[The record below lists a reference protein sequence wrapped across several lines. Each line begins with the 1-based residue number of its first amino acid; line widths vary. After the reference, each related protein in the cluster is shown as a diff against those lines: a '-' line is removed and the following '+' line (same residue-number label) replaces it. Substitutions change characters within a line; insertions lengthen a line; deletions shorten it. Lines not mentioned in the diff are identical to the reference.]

1 MATVWSDIQFTQSA
15 FNLNSLYQD
24 AEEWSFKN
32 DYYGQFNYYGSYVGP
47 IYRDIYNLWD
57 SYGSAVSFCGPTI
70 TVNNYGAIT
79 GGTVSGIVETYW
91 NNDYGAYV
99 QYGGIE
105 GISIS
110 AKSLYNAMLTA
121 STSDD
126 TSLLNSALAGAD
138 TFILSDYDDS
148 ANGLG
153 GNDTM
158 YGYDGNDTLTGGAG
172 KDYLEGGDGN
182 NTFVFNAVSETG
194 NASSTCDL
202 ITDFWNGHDKIN
214 LTAIDASAILSGN
227 NAFVFKGTSPF
238 GTSSS
243 GEIYYK
249 QFNNAGTANDYTLVY
264 IDNDSDAASEAII
277 KLTGLITL
285 TASDFYL

>member
-1 MATVWSDIQFTQSA
+1 MA
-15 FNLNSLYQD
+15 
-24 AEEWSFKN
+24 
-32 DYYGQFNYYGSYVGP
+32 
-47 IYRDIYNLWD
+47 
-57 SYGSAVSFCGPTI
+57 
-70 TVNNYGAIT
+70 
-79 GGTVSGIVETYW
+79 
-91 NNDYGAYV
+91 
-99 QYGGIE
+99 
-105 GISIS
+105 
-110 AKSLYNAMLTA
+110 
-121 STSDD
+121 
-126 TSLLNSALAGAD
+126 LLNASLAGAD

-172 KDYLEGGDGN
+172 KDSLEGGDGN

-194 NASSTCDL
+194 NSSSTCDL
-202 ITDFWNGHDKIN
+202 ITDFLHGYDKIN
-214 LTAIDASAILSGN
+214 LTAIDASTILSGN
-227 NAFVFKGTSPF
+227 NAFVFRGTSPF

>member
-1 MATVWSDIQFTQSA
+1 MARINSDFQFIQSELNLNLVYANTYDSSFNKNINANIMGVTYKDAFEADYETDFYGAAIFAGTGFTQ
-15 FNLNSLYQD
+15 NSKGDL
-24 AEEWSFKN
+24 
-32 DYYGQFNYYGSYVGP
+32 
-47 IYRDIYNLWD
+47 
-57 SYGSAVSFCGPTI
+57 
-70 TVNNYGAIT
+70 T
-79 GGTVSGIVETYW
+79 GGTVTGYFELYWDGDTETY
-91 NNDYGAYV
+91 V
-99 QYGGIE
+99 PFL
-105 GISIS
+105 SIQNLS
-110 AKSLYNAMLTA
+110 IPLKSLYNASLTP
-121 STSDD
+121 SNSDD
-126 TSLLNSALAGAD
+126 TAIVNAALTGAD
-138 TFILSDYDDS
+138 TFLLSDYDDS

-194 NASSTCDL
+194 NSSSTCDL
-202 ITDFWNGHDKIN
+202 ITDFWHGYDKIN
-214 LTAIDASAILSGN
+214 LSAIDASTILTGN
-227 NAFVFKGTSPF
+227 NAFVFKGTAAF

-264 IDNDSDAASEAII
+264 IDNDKDSASEAII